1 MAAFHPSTP
10 PRTPP
15 ALALSKEKTIV
26 TPRLRLV
33 PILPRHHSGSES
45 ELDELQ
51 AALTWFSHTHPDLV
65 SSPSQTS
72 DTARHWVMKKQGGCD
87 QEFIGIVQL
96 MHPSTSVTNASIFNS
111 QTLQSNAAINE
122 TVSSVLESET
132 SPHFKLH
139 YNLHY
144 ETPPSPALPADTI
157 DADTPNTDT
166 DTDINTDTQYL
177 KVNIDPIHAG
187 HGYSTETVKAI
198 LSYIFGISNTGAE
211 AVLERVGFQVAE
223 QVSPSM
229 RRDGSIVEGW
239 TVWEIEK
246 DGFMELWAS

>member
-1 MAAFHPSTP
+1 PLKWAFHPSTP

-122 TVSSVLESET
+122 TVLSVLESET
-132 SPHFKLH
+132 
-139 YNLHY
+139 N
-144 ETPPSPALPADTI
+144 
-157 DADTPNTDT
+157 
-166 DTDINTDTQYL
+166 TQYL